1 VKRSLAFR
9 AAPER
14 AFESLYR
21 HHASGVYR
29 YALALLG
36 SPADAEE
43 VTQTT
48 FLNAYR
54 AIDGGERPRSPDA
67 WLHSIALNLCRQRF
81 RQAARRPSEVPL
93 EEDVAQI
100 VPDEESPTLSDLT
113 RALKHLPFNQ
123 RAALVMRE
131 FDGLPPSRIAEALG
145 VSASA
150 VETLLFRARRNLR
163 EQLEGGLTCQQAE
176 RAISL
181 QLDGLLPRGQRGHLR
196 AHLREC
202 ADCARLA
209 RGMRGQRSSLK
220 ALALLPLPSALAWA
234 HQPGSAAVAGTSAA
248 GGASGVGALVAKI
261 AAGTLAVGAVAGA
274 AHEGLTHA
282 PWRSSHSGSHHA
294 RTQAPRVRSLHRAT
308 IGAAPSPS
316 TRQRALHGAQANP
329 DTRKA
334 RNHTRASAVATK
346 AKPAPP
352 GTVRGQRKPHKP
364 PRRQTNPTSK
374 VDSKSRPTS
383 AAAPENLHR
392 RGPTRKPT
400 HTPPA
405 TSVRPT
411 TKTPSIK
418 PSQKS
423 KKSLPIKSP

>member
-1 VKRSLAFR
+1 MYSRH
-9 AAPER
+9 AP
-14 AFESLYR
+14 
-21 HHASGVYR
+21 GVYR

-93 EEDVAQI
+93 QEDVAEI
-100 VPDEESPTLSDLT
+100 VPDEQSPTLSDVT

-123 RAALVMRE
+123 RTALVMRE
-131 FDGLPPSRIAEALG
+131 FEGLSPPRIAEALN

-163 EQLEGGLTCQQAE
+163 EQLEGSLTCQEAE

-202 ADCARLA
+202 AECARLA

-220 ALALLPLPSALAWA
+220 ALALLPLPSALAWTR
-234 HQPGSAAVAGTSAA
+234 QPGFASLAGKGAA
-248 GGASGVGALVAKI
+248 GGASGTAALTAKIVAGTIVVGAI
-261 AAGTLAVGAVAGA
+261 AGA

-282 PWRSSHSGSHHA
+282 PWRSSHSSSHHA
-294 RTQAPRVRSLHRAT
+294 GTQSRPARPVHRVAISAAPSAFARRGTRAGDTPRTHLRRARGHSRASGIATAKPVAKGKVRGKAGPHKPPTRRGNLTPRVRS
-308 IGAAPSPS
+308 
-316 TRQRALHGAQANP
+316 
-329 DTRKA
+329 K
-334 RNHTRASAVATK
+334 
-346 AKPAPP
+346 
-352 GTVRGQRKPHKP
+352 VRHI
-364 PRRQTNPTSK
+364 
-374 VDSKSRPTS
+374 S
-383 AAAPENLHR
+383 AAAPKTLHKHVS
-392 RGPTRKPT
+392 TRKPT
-400 HTPPA
+400 RAPPA
-405 TSVRPT
+405 ADKLQSAKPRP
-411 TKTPSIK
+411 IK
-418 PSQKS
+418 PPPQTS
-423 KKSLPIKSP
+423 KRSGGLAPAG